1 MKLGM
6 VVHTCNASAQRENK
20 ENQKF
25 KIILGYILSL
35 MEDMRPLLTKSIG
48 SEELGKSPNSRM
60 FASQD

>member
-6 VVHTCNASAQRENK
+6 MVYTCNASAQRENK

-25 KIILGYILSL
+25 KIILEYILSL
-35 MEDMRPLLTKSIG
+35 MGDMRPLLKKSIG
-48 SEELGKSPNSRM
+48 SGELGKSPKSRV